1 MTARNV
7 ITREKWWEKE
17 PLRFECQ
24 DDCFKC
30 CTKPGIVYFDKAAIK
45 NGAGIINVSVEVFK
59 KEFLKKD
66 DGHWMH
72 EVENGNPC
80 AFLIPDGC
88 AIHNGK
94 PLQCRSYP
102 FWHENMTSKSMWKL
116 VEGFCPGVGVG
127 PAATV
132 ATIRQ
137 FLAKFKL

>member
-30 CTKPGIVYFDKAAIK
+30 CAKPGIVYFDKAAIK
-45 NGAGIINVSVEVFK
+45 NGAGIINVSVDVFK

-80 AFLIPDGC
+80 AFLTPGGC
-88 AIHNGK
+88 VIHNGK

>member
-1 MTARNV
+1 
-7 ITREKWWEKE
+7 
-17 PLRFECQ
+17 
-24 DDCFKC
+24 
-30 CTKPGIVYFDKAAIK
+30 
-45 NGAGIINVSVEVFK
+45 
-59 KEFLKKD
+59 
-66 DGHWMH
+66 MH